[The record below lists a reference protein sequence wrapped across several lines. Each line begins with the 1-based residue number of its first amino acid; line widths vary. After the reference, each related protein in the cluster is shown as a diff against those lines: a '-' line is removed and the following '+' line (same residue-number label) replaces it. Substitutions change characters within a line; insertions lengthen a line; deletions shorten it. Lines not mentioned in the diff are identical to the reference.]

1 MYLRGP
7 AENPPLQ
14 PTFPPMHAGGDS
26 GSVPLLQP
34 HNPPQPPPAHR
45 DASPHVLDPGADLAT
60 QLGISSE
67 LGETFALGLEL
78 FGYGPDAAPFFQG
91 PPSTSQVQ
99 DGRARATGAASNH
112 AQDHGRGMDADIDV
126 EGAGSGDANVLPDFT
141 LTDDTLRMWS
151 SMPMTV
157 DLG

>member
-14 PTFPPMHAGGDS
+14 PTFSPMHTGGDS
-26 GSVPLLQP
+26 GSVPLMQP
-34 HNPPQPPPAHR
+34 HNPPQPRPAHS
-45 DASPHVLDPGADLAT
+45 DASPHVSHPGADLDT
-60 QLGISSE
+60 QLGISRE

-78 FGYGPDAAPFFQG
+78 FGYGPDAAPFFHG
-91 PPSTSQVQ
+91 PPSQVQ
-99 DGRARATGAASNH
+99 DGQGRAPGATSNH
-112 AQDHGRGMDADIDV
+112 TQDHGHGMDADIDV